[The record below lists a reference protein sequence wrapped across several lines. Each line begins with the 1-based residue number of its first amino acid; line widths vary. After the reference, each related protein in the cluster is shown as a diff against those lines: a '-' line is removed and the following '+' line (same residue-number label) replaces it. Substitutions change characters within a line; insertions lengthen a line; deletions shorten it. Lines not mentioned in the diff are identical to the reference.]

1 MKYLKQFESFSE
13 DKILIIVDVQKSFK
27 KFFNDKYLSELNK
40 YCKEFNKV
48 YQIWDNHSE
57 DKKPDI
63 DFQYEERPDIENKDD
78 LYKWNNQTDII
89 EKRYNYDVDVD
100 FYKKILDQN
109 TFNNIKSKENN
120 LKQGDSFKTTE
131 GTIIVF
137 IGNNHKWFH
146 CPKKLYDLFLTL
158 KGREVVMVG
167 GADDEC
173 LEDLMVTAKIL
184 GVNLMENKRYIY
196 SAKGC
201 PIK

>member
-27 KFFNDKYLSELNK
+27 KFFNDRYLSELNK
-40 YCKEFNKV
+40 YCKEFSKV
-48 YQIWDNHSE
+48 YQIWDNHS
-57 DKKPDI
+57 DGKNPDT

-109 TFNNIKSKENN
+109 TFNHIKSKENS

-131 GTIIVF
+131 DTIIVF

-158 KGREVVMVG
+158 KGKEVVMVG

-196 SAKGC
+196 SAHNC

>member
-1 MKYLKQFESFSE
+1 MKYLKQFESFS

-27 KFFNDKYLSELNK
+27 KFFNDRYLSELNK
-40 YCKEFNKV
+40 YCKEFSKV
-48 YQIWDNHSE
+48 YQIWDNHS
-57 DKKPDI
+57 DGKNPDT
-63 DFQYEERPDIENKDD
+63 DFQYEERPNIENKDD
-78 LYKWNNQTDII
+78 LYIWNNQTDVI
-89 EKRYNYDVDVD
+89 EKRYHYNVDVD

-109 TFNNIKSKENN
+109 TYNDIKSKENS
-120 LKQGDSFKTTE
+120 LKQGDYFKTTE
-131 GTIIVF
+131 GTIIVY

-158 KGREVVMVG
+158 KNKEVVMVG

-196 SAKGC
+196 SAKNC

>member
-1 MKYLKQFESFSE
+1 MKYLKQFESFS

-27 KFFNDKYLSELNK
+27 KFFNDRYLSELNK
-40 YCKEFNKV
+40 YCKEFSKV
-48 YQIWDNHSE
+48 YQIWDNHS
-57 DKKPDI
+57 DGKNPDT
-63 DFQYEERPDIENKDD
+63 DFQYEERPNIENKDD
-78 LYKWNNQTDII
+78 LYIWNNQTDVI
-89 EKRYNYDVDVD
+89 EKRYHYNVDVD

-109 TFNNIKSKENN
+109 TYNDIKSKENS
-120 LKQGDSFKTTE
+120 LKQGDYFKTTE
-131 GTIIVF
+131 GTIIVY

-158 KGREVVMVG
+158 KNKEVVMVG